1 MAKMIPTQIDKRA
14 PNSER
19 KVFIALRDDPAT
31 NGWIVLHSLGLA
43 RRGYGKPYG
52 EIDFVV
58 VVPGEGVIC
67 LEVKGGRVSCRDGD
81 WYSVDRHGVEHRLS
95 RSPFMQA
102 REGMHALKRSLENS
116 LSGRLPPIGYAVI
129 FPDIACPPLMPE
141 FERCE
146 AIDYEDLRS
155 PISGSI
161 LRYAR
166 ERLREFQPRGG
177 GRKPSASEASA
188 IRNMLRPDFD
198 RVVARSVKIERIEE
212 KLLSLTQEQYER
224 LDELEDNWRCL
235 FRGGA
240 GTGKTLLA
248 VESARRAALNGE
260 KVLLVC
266 FTRLL
271 AVWMRE
277 QLADVEVRVDT
288 WHEVARDFIRQSS
301 IGKDFQEEEGKVFA
315 SGDPGREQKFFGETY
330 HLYAAMAMEEYI
342 DARGRPFDRLII
354 DEAQDLIGDENTV
367 EFLDLTLKN
376 GLSRGRWAVF
386 GDFNHQTLFG
396 GTMDPIDVLENYT
409 DNFVRARLTL
419 NCRNTQQIAREISS
433 ATGAEISTRTI
444 DEDAGLPVERKILKK
459 SDDLI
464 QALVETVDRLV
475 DRDKVP
481 INDIIILSP
490 RRLENSDL
498 ADIERISGYPI
509 ADITD
514 RNIEIQPQSIR
525 FSTIHAFK
533 GLESKAVV
541 IVGIDGEDSSWM
553 RMILY
558 VGMSRAQS
566 LLVLMSHS
574 RARSAQ
580 HR

>member
-1 MAKMIPTQIDKRA
+1 MAKMVPAQIDERA

-19 KVFIALRDDPAT
+19 KVFMALRDDPDT

-43 RRGYGKPYG
+43 RRGYRKPYG

-58 VVPGEGVIC
+58 IVPGEGVIS
-67 LEVKGGRVSCRDGD
+67 LEVKGGRISCRNGD
-81 WYSVDRHGVEHRLS
+81 WHSVDRYGKAHKLS

-102 REGMHALKRSLENS
+102 REGMYALKASLESRLN
-116 LSGRLPPIGYAVI
+116 GRPPPIGCAVV
-129 FPDIACPPLMPE
+129 FPDIACPPPMPE

-166 ERLREFQPRGG
+166 ERLREFQPNRG
-177 GRKPSASEASA
+177 GRKPSPAEASA

-224 LDELEDNWRCL
+224 LDELEDNHRCL

-248 VESARRAALNGE
+248 VESARRAALKGE

-277 QLADVEVRVDT
+277 QIADTEVKVGT

-301 IGKDFQEEEGKVFA
+301 IGKDFQEEENKVFA
-315 SGDPGREQKFFGETY
+315 SGDPHMEQKFFGETY
-330 HLYAAMAMEEYI
+330 HTYAAMAMEEYI
-342 DARGRPFDRLII
+342 EAHGRPFDRLII
-354 DEAQDLIGDENTV
+354 DEAQDLIGDEDTV

-376 GLSRGRWAVF
+376 GLGRGRWAVF

-396 GTMDPIDVLENYT
+396 GTEDPVDVLGNYT
-409 DNFVRARLTL
+409 DHFVRARLTL
-419 NCRNTQQIAREISS
+419 NCRNTQQIAQEITR
-433 ATGAEISTRTI
+433 ATGAAISTRTI
-444 DEDAGLPVERKILKK
+444 DENAGLPVERKILKGPA
-459 SDDLI
+459 DLAK
-464 QALVETVDRLV
+464 ALTDTVERLV
-475 DRDKVP
+475 DRDNVP
-481 INDIIILSP
+481 VDDIVILSP

-498 ADIERISGYPI
+498 AGIDRISNYPL

-514 RNIEIQPQSIR
+514 RDIEIQPQSIR

-533 GLESKAVV
+533 GLESKAVI
-541 IVGIDGEDSSWM
+541 IVGIGGEESDWM
-553 RMILY
+553 RALLY

-566 LLVLMSHS
+566 LLVLMIQN
-574 RARSAQ
+574 RTR
-580 HR
+580 